1 MEDWKQEFGTPLKKV
16 PVPANEESLRI
27 IAITNHFSLIYE
39 RFVLKWV
46 LQYIED
52 KLDPDQFGGQKGHS
66 VAHYLIEV
74 QNAILYN
81 QDLDKACATLLAAI
95 DISKGFNLML
105 K

>member
-46 LQYIED
+46 LHYIQD
-52 KLDPDQFGGQKGHS
+52 KLDPDQFVGQKGHS
-66 VAHYLIEV
+66 VAHYLIEECNIV
-74 QNAILYN
+74 QPRF
-81 QDLDKACATLLAAI
+81 
-95 DISKGFNLML
+95 G
-105 K
+105 

>member
-27 IAITNHFSLIYE
+27 IAITNQFSLIYE

-46 LQYIED
+46 HYIQD
-52 KLDPDQFGGQKGHS
+52 KLEPDHFGGQKGHS

-81 QDLDKACATLLAAI
+81 QDLDKPYATLLTAI
-95 DISKGFNLML
+95 DI
-105 K
+105 